1 MKRDIKTD
9 IIDVIARK
17 LSPFIFLFGF
27 YLVAFGHRTPGGG
40 FQGGVVIA
48 SGVILLA
55 LGRHPQTALKAFPP
69 TWLSGA
75 ELASYATLL
84 LIGAAG
90 MVAGGSFLE
99 NVLPADGALPRVGF
113 VFALNIVIG
122 VKVGAGVSLI
132 CLHLFE
138 EDSE

>member
-1 MKRDIKTD
+1 MKKTD

-17 LSPFIFLFGF
+17 LAPFIFLFGF

-55 LGRHPQTALKAFPP
+55 LGRDPRVAMQAFPP
-69 TWLSGA
+69 AGLTLA
-75 ELASYATLL
+75 ETVSYTLL
-84 LIGAAG
+84 ILLGLLG
-90 MVAGGSFLE
+90 VVAGGRFLE
-99 NVLPADGALPRVGF
+99 NVFPSAQIPQVGF
-113 VFALNIVIG
+113 IFALNIAIG

-132 CLHLFE
+132 CLYLFR
-138 EDSE
+138 EDTR

>member
-1 MKRDIKTD
+1 MKKTD

-17 LSPFIFLFGF
+17 LAPFIFLFGF

-55 LGRHPQTALKAFPP
+55 LGRDPQTALSAFPASR
-69 TWLSGA
+69 LSFA
-75 ELASYATLL
+75 EIVSYALL
-84 LIGAAG
+84 LALGILG
-90 MVAGGSFLE
+90 MAMGGRFLE
-99 NVLPADGALPRVGF
+99 NVLPGAADGAVPQVSF
-113 VFALNIVIG
+113 IFALNIVIG

-132 CLHLFE
+132 CLNLFE
-138 EDSE
+138 RESR

>member
-1 MKRDIKTD
+1 MNKTD
-9 IIDVIARK
+9 IIDVVARK

-55 LGRHPQTALKAFPP
+55 LGRDPGVAMGAFPP
-69 TWLSGA
+69 AGLSVA
-75 ELASYATLL
+75 ETASYILL
-84 LIGAAG
+84 LLLG
-90 MVAGGSFLE
+90 VGGILTGGYFLE
-99 NVLPADGALPRVGF
+99 NVLPREGLIPQVGF

-122 VKVGAGVSLI
+122 IKVGAGVSLI
-132 CLHLFE
+132 ALHLFR
-138 EDSE
+138 EDSR

>member
-1 MKRDIKTD
+1 MKKTD

-17 LSPFIFLFGF
+17 LAPFIFLFGF

-55 LGRHPQTALKAFPP
+55 LGRDPRVAMQAFPVAG
-69 TWLSGA
+69 LSLA
-75 ELASYATLL
+75 EMASYSLL
-84 LIGAAG
+84 LVLGLLG
-90 MVAGGSFLE
+90 VFAGGRFLE
-99 NVLPADGALPRVGF
+99 NVLPGMPLPRVGF
-113 VFALNIVIG
+113 IFALNIVIG

-132 CLHLFE
+132 CLYLFRE
-138 EDSE
+138 ETR